1 MLKKI
6 LLTFF
11 ALSLYLSANSNLNEN
26 ENVDCE
32 IQFESCIIKCEA
44 IESDEKNEA
53 CVEACES
60 SYEKCQLSLEDK
72 LSN

>member
-6 LLTFF
+6 LFTFF
-11 ALSLYLSANSNLNEN
+11 ALSLYLSANSNLN

>member
-11 ALSLYLSANSNLNEN
+11 ALSLYLSANSNLN